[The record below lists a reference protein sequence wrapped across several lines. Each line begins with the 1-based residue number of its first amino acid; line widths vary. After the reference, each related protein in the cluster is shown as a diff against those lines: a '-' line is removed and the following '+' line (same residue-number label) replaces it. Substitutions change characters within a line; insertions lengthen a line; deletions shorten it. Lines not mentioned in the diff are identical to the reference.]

1 NGTAVYYP
9 LQSVAYGPFPRI
21 ADLLTHF
28 ALPVVIAT
36 YATVLAQIAF
46 PFLLFHRVT
55 RRFALVIL
63 LGMHLSIAVLMGLP
77 FFSGIMA
84 SADAVLVSGTTWV
97 AIVTWLRTAAIDNP
111 VVRRLVAALPGRRR
125 RAGEQDAAQTDEV
138 DRASADEADATPATG
153 VDTSPADGTDAPAR
167 EGAPVRQDAASRL

>member
-1 NGTAVYYP
+1 M
-9 LQSVAYGPFPRI
+9 
-21 ADLLTHF
+21 
-28 ALPVVIAT
+28 VIAT

-55 RRFALVIL
+55 RRAALVVL

-97 AIVTWLRTAAIDNP
+97 AIVTWLRTAATDNP
-111 VVRRLVAALPGRRR
+111 VGRRVTAALPGRRR
-125 RAGEQDAAQTDEV
+125 RAGEQNAAQTDEV
-138 DRASADEADATPATG
+138 GRASADEADATPA
-153 VDTSPADGTDAPAR
+153 DGTGAPAR